1 MAQAL
6 HFSPIFPSGTR
17 RAERRWIDRPANDKG
32 KTTMK
37 PDCATC
43 IAALA
48 LSAAFVQPAL
58 AQTAAAPAAPAP
70 PEHSFTANVGLFSE
84 YIFRGIA
91 QTGGNPA
98 IQGGFDYAHASG
110 FYAGTW
116 ASNISWLEDFG
127 AYHRSS
133 VEWDVY
139 GGYRNNFPGSDFFYD
154 LGAYGYLYPGSRN
167 PGVADADTWELYGAL
182 GWKWASVKF
191 SYSLTDYFGARP
203 DASQR
208 KTDGT
213 WYIDASATY
222 PIGETGFAIL
232 AHVGHL
238 DVRHDGS
245 DSDLAT
251 LGKVSYT
258 DWKFGA
264 SYTVPDGLFKNVEVG
279 AYYTGND
286 AKSRFYTDLSGYNT
300 ARDRGVVYVKK
311 TF

>member
-1 MAQAL
+1 MPTD
-6 HFSPIFPSGTR
+6 HDEP
-17 RAERRWIDRPANDKG
+17 
-32 KTTMK
+32 TMK
-37 PDCATC
+37 RNCATRL
-43 IAALA
+43 AALA
-48 LSAAFVQPAL
+48 LSAALAPAVS
-58 AQTAAAPAAPAP
+58 AQTPAP
-70 PEHSFTANVGLFSE
+70 PPPEHTFTANVGLASE
-84 YIFRGIA
+84 YLFRGIA
-91 QTGGNPA
+91 QTAGKPA

-127 AYHRSS
+127 AYNHSS

-139 GGYRNNFPGSDFFYD
+139 AGLKRNFPDSDFFYD
-154 LGAYGYLYPGSRN
+154 VGVYGYLYPGSRN
-167 PGVADADTWELYGAL
+167 PGAIDADTWELYAAL
-182 GWKWASVKF
+182 GWKWASVKV

-203 DASQR
+203 DASAD

-245 DSDLAT
+245 DGDLAT

-258 DWKFGA
+258 DWKLGA
-264 SYTVPDGLFKNVEVG
+264 SYTVQDGLFKNVEVG
-279 AYYTGND
+279 AYYSGND
-286 AKSRFYTDLSGYNT
+286 AKSRFYTDAGGYDT
-300 ARDRGVVYVKK
+300 ARDRGVVYVRK

>member
-1 MAQAL
+1 MRS
-6 HFSPIFPSGTR
+6 H
-17 RAERRWIDRPANDKG
+17 
-32 KTTMK
+32 
-37 PDCATC
+37 CATC
-43 IAALA
+43 ISALA
-48 LSAAFVQPAL
+48 LTAAFGPTAI
-58 AQTAAAPAAPAP
+58 AQTPPAPAAPPAASAAPTP
-70 PEHSFTANVGLFSE
+70 PEHAFTANVGLFSE

-91 QTGGNPA
+91 QTAGKPA

-127 AYHRSS
+127 AYNHSS

-139 GGYRNNFPGSDFFYD
+139 AGFKNNFPNSDFFYD
-154 LGAYGYLYPGSRN
+154 LGVYGYLYPGSRN
-167 PGVADADTWELYGAL
+167 PGVVDADTWELYAAL
-182 GWKWASVKF
+182 GWKWTSVKF
-191 SYSLTDYFGARP
+191 SYSLSDYFGARP
-203 DASQR
+203 DASQN

-245 DSDLAT
+245 DSDFAT

-258 DWKFGA
+258 DWKLGA
-264 SYTVPDGLFKNVEVG
+264 SYTVADGLFKNVEIG

>member
-1 MAQAL
+1 MKR
-6 HFSPIFPSGTR
+6 HFATPI
-17 RAERRWIDRPANDKG
+17 
-32 KTTMK
+32 
-37 PDCATC
+37 ATL
-43 IAALA
+43 AALCA
-48 LSAAFVQPAL
+48 FAAH
-58 AQTAAAPAAPAP
+58 AQTAAPPATPAP
-70 PEHSFTANVGLFSE
+70 PPPEHTFTANIGLFSE

-91 QTGGNPA
+91 QTAGKPA
-98 IQGGFDYAHASG
+98 VQGGFDYAHSSG

-127 AYHRSS
+127 AYNRSS
-133 VEWDVY
+133 LEWDFY
-139 GGYRNNFPGSDFFYD
+139 GGYKNNFPDSDFFYD
-154 LGAYGYLYPGSRN
+154 LGFYGYVYPGRRN
-167 PGVADADTWELYGAL
+167 PGIADADTWELYAAL
-182 GWKWASVKF
+182 GWKWVSVKF

-203 DASQR
+203 NASAN

-222 PIGETGFAIL
+222 PLGDSGFAVL
-232 AHVGHL
+232 GHVGHL

-245 DSDLAT
+245 DNDPFT

-258 DWKFGA
+258 DWKLGV

-300 ARDRGVVYVKK
+300 AKDRGVVYVKK